1 MPDGNLNKRKIG
13 KKWEEYVVEYLK
25 NNGYIVLHKNYRTR
39 FSEIDIIAQDNEAL
53 VFIEVKYRSKG
64 YSGSPLEAVTKSK
77 IFRIRNASL
86 YYMQAQG
93 INPEKTNIRYDVI
106 GILGDKLT
114 HIKGAF

>member
-1 MPDGNLNKRKIG
+1 MSDNSPNKRKIG
-13 KKWEEYVVEYLK
+13 KKWEEYVVGYLR
-25 NNGYIVLHKNYRTR
+25 NEGYVVLHTNFRTR
-39 FSEIDIIAQDNEAL
+39 FSEIDIIAQDRDAL
-53 VFIEVKYRSKG
+53 VFIEVKYRSKS
-64 YSGSPLEAVTKSK
+64 YAGSPLEAITSNK

-86 YYMQAQG
+86 YYMQANN